1 MEVSNIEVIA
11 KKKNPGLAAIASFF
25 IPGIG
30 QIYSG
35 EVRKGIGLIIIG
47 VTFGSIT
54 LFLFWQHQM
63 LAPLLVSGASY
74 LLFWMYNIYDAY
86 RTTEAINSQI

>member
-1 MEVSNIEVIA
+1 MEVIA
-11 KKKNPGLAAIASFF
+11 KKEKPGLAAIASFF

-30 QIYSG
+30 QIYRG
-35 EVRKGIGLIIIG
+35 EVRKSVGFIITG
-47 VTFGSIT
+47 VIFGSIT
-54 LFLFWQHQM
+54 LILFWLHRM

-86 RTTEAINSQI
+86 RTSEAINSRI

>member
-1 MEVSNIEVIA
+1 MEVTA

-35 EVRKGIGLIIIG
+35 EVRKGIGFIIIG
-47 VTFGSIT
+47 VIFGSIA
-54 LFLFWQHQM
+54 LILLLQHRM
-63 LAPLLVSGASY
+63 MGPFLVSGASY
-74 LLFWMYNIYDAY
+74 LLLWMYNIYDAY
-86 RTTEAINSQI
+86 RTAEVINSRIQMT

>member
-1 MEVSNIEVIA
+1 MEVTA

-35 EVRKGIGLIIIG
+35 EVRKGIGFIIIG
-47 VTFGSIT
+47 VIFGSTALI
-54 LFLFWQHQM
+54 LLLQHRM
-63 LAPLLVSGASY
+63 IGPFLVSGASY
-74 LLFWMYNIYDAY
+74 LLFWIYNIYDAY
-86 RTTEAINSQI
+86 GTAEVINSRIQMT

>member
-1 MEVSNIEVIA
+1 MEVTT
-11 KKKNPGLAAIASFF
+11 KKKKPGLAAIASFF

-35 EVRKGIGLIIIG
+35 EVRKGIGFIIIG
-47 VTFGSIT
+47 VIFGSMT
-54 LFLFWQHQM
+54 LILFWQHRM
-63 LAPLLVSGASY
+63 IGPFLVSGALY

-86 RTTEAINSQI
+86 RTAEVINSQI